1 MTEFGESMENL
12 QTHSKLT
19 GKCLFDVNFH
29 FFWLFVSKKKENKMS
44 LENLQ
49 TLSKLKKIC
58 VHNFSS
64 RKICVQPVHKKEA
77 KKFVHAYSFLSL
89 ERVWREF
96 GDSPNSF
103 CFRFFLQKK
112 VRKNENWHQTN
123 TSLWAWSEFGDSPN
137 SLQSP
142 LQTRSKLICFQK
154 FIFIFSFCVF
164 FGGGEKGSEL
174 GDSPNSLQTGSKP
187 ICVQSVFLYCFW
199 NRSVFGVTWR
209 LSKLSWV
216 WNTNARTTNILFLC
230 GQELKCSNV
239 SMRLRSEFGHSPN
252 SLQTHSKFKCFP
264 QF

>member
-1 MTEFGESMENL
+1 MKIDIK
-12 QTHSKLT
+12 QTLPCEL
-19 GKCLFDVNFH
+19 GV
-29 FFWLFVSKKKENKMS
+29 S
-44 LENLQ
+44 LEILQ
-49 TLSKLKKIC
+49 TLSK
-58 VHNFSS
+58 V
-64 RKICVQPVHKKEA
+64 
-77 KKFVHAYSFLSL
+77 LSKL
-89 ERVWREF
+89 
-96 GDSPNSF
+96 GPNSYVF
-103 CFRFFLQKK
+103 KSLFSFFLF
-112 VRKNENWHQTN
+112 V
-123 TSLWAWSEFGDSPN
+123 F
-137 SLQSP
+137 
-142 LQTRSKLICFQK
+142 
-154 FIFIFSFCVF
+154 F